1 MPAFKST
8 KTICGSRDKGRP
20 GMSVLAI
27 YGSSRRHGNTELL
40 ADRVVEGLPVEKIYL
55 IEKPVRP
62 IEDRR
67 HDPGGFARVDDDY
80 DFVIE
85 RVMAHDTLVFATP
98 VYWYGMSG
106 LMKNFI
112 DRWSQSLR
120 DPRYDFRQV
129 MGKKSACVVLVGGD
143 DPRIKALPL
152 VEQFRYI
159 FDFMGMRFTGYVVG
173 EANRPGDILSD
184 AAAMYEASLL
194 NARLRQS
201 APDSVS

>member
-1 MPAFKST
+1 
-8 KTICGSRDKGRP
+8 
-20 GMSVLAI
+20 MSVLAI
-27 YGSSRRHGNTELL
+27 YGSSRRHGNTEWL
-40 ADRVVEGLPVEKIYL
+40 ADRVVDGLPAEKIYL
-55 IEKPVRP
+55 VEKNIRP
-62 IEDRR
+62 IADCR
-67 HDPGGFARVDDDY
+67 HDPAGFAPVDDDY
-80 DFVIE
+80 DSVME
-85 RVMAHDTLVFATP
+85 RVLAHDTLVFATP

-120 DPRYDFRQV
+120 DRRYDFREN

-159 FDFMGMRFTGYVVG
+159 FDFMDMRFIGYVVG
-173 EANRPGDILSD
+173 EANRPGDIVSD

-194 NARLRQS
+194 NARLRQTVSGS
-201 APDSVS
+201 AS